1 MFARTSIFPS
11 SSLAQHAAMTV
22 RDAYYTVALHG
33 GREQFTIDTKYKII
47 RKVGSG
53 SYGIV
58 CSAIDLTNNNGT

>member
-1 MFARTSIFPS
+1 
-11 SSLAQHAAMTV
+11 MTV

-58 CSAIDLTNNNGT
+58 CSAIDLTNNNGTWEPFLLFALLTYNCIVL